1 MCSIIIVGYTCN
13 SVFTVVT
20 FFTFFTFR
28 TIGYGKF
35 ASFLITSSNSDD
47 VRTIWT
53 FFSGYSRCYAVYTI
67 FTSSTSFTFCTI
79 GYGKFASFLITS
91 SNSDDVRTIWTFF
104 SGYSRRYAVYT
115 IFTSS
120 TFCTFITLR
129 SFDVAFFAPCVVIL
143 NEDVTGFCIDVFI
156 AVFTLACFWGNFAV

>member
-13 SVFTVVT
+13 SVFTVFT
-20 FFTFFTFR
+20 CSTSFTFFTASTGFTFC

-67 FTSSTSFTFCTI
+67 FTSST
-79 GYGKFASFLITS
+79 
-91 SNSDDVRTIWTFF
+91 
-104 SGYSRRYAVYT
+104 
-115 IFTSS
+115 
-120 TFCTFITLR
+120 FCTFITLR
-129 SFDVAFFAPCVVIL
+129 SFDVACFFPCVVIL
-143 NEDVTGFCIDVFI
+143 NEDVTGFSIDVFI
-156 AVFTLACFWGNFAV
+156 AVFTFCSWVDFSV